1 MSTKS
6 ILIAGVGGQGTL
18 LASRILGNLFLD
30 SGYDVKISEVHGMA
44 QRGGS
49 VVTHVKYGEKVFSP
63 LIEPG
68 SADVLLAFEKMEAV
82 RWIHYLQ
89 DDGMAIVN
97 TQEIDPM
104 PVILGMQQY
113 PRDLDE
119 LLVKL
124 CTNSVTIDAL
134 SVAQDLGNIRV
145 VNTILMGA
153 LARYLDIET
162 DKWEKAIKSA
172 VPPRTIDINLRAF
185 YSGYNGTNDGIL
197 T

>member
-1 MSTKS
+1 
-6 ILIAGVGGQGTL
+6 
-18 LASRILGNLFLD
+18 
-30 SGYDVKISEVHGMA
+30 
-44 QRGGS
+44 
-49 VVTHVKYGEKVFSP
+49 VFSP

>member
-1 MSTKS
+1 
-6 ILIAGVGGQGTL
+6 
-18 LASRILGNLFLD
+18 
-30 SGYDVKISEVHGMA
+30 
-44 QRGGS
+44 
-49 VVTHVKYGEKVFSP
+49 
-63 LIEPG
+63 
-68 SADVLLAFEKMEAV
+68 
-82 RWIHYLQ
+82 
-89 DDGMAIVN
+89 MAIVN